1 MYATLSRGQAS
12 DATRALVYYTSDD
25 ESTTAKF
32 RRRRRRILAGRA
44 SLIGRLIAH
53 GTAMQVK
60 RRATQVRRVAR
71 APELRKGTRRGS
83 VQFLAVCSADLY
95 NYIGC

>member
-1 MYATLSRGQAS
+1 MRVSRSCVCRPVEVVRGVRDALTRPSERRYA
-12 DATRALVYYTSDD
+12 RALVYYTSDD

-53 GTAMQVK
+53 GTSMQVK

-71 APELRKGTRRGS
+71 APELS
-83 VQFLAVCSADLY
+83 
-95 NYIGC
+95 